1 VRNTLRLDAGFT
13 LVEVLIA
20 LMMFATL
27 AAITVPLFKDFN
39 DAIALG
45 QSQRLVQTEL
55 QRARMGAVT
64 TNHILRVRFNCPAA
78 GQFRTVELI
87 GTPTVPAA
95 ADSAAN
101 RCSTTAYPFPAADNN
116 VVTLPNLDG
125 PVMRIDSKTSFTAS
139 QTIEFRPTGIAYSV
153 NANGTSG
160 TMLAGD
166 AAITIAKGPH
176 NKTVTVNALGKI
188 SSQ

>member
-1 VRNTLRLDAGFT
+1 MVEIVMVLTLL
-13 LVEVLIA
+13 
-20 LMMFATL
+20 ATL
-27 AAITVPLFKDFN
+27 SAIAVPIFKDFN

-45 QSQRLVQTEL
+45 QSERLVQTEL

-64 TNHILRVRFNCPAA
+64 SNHILRVRFDCPAA

-95 ADSAAN
+95 ADTAAN
-101 RCSTTAYPFPAADNN
+101 RCSDVAYPYPAGDNN
-116 VVTLPNLDG
+116 AVTVPNLDG
-125 PVMRIDSKTSFTAS
+125 PVMRIDPKVTFTAS

-153 NANGTSG
+153 NTNGTSG

-166 AAITIAKGPH
+166 VSITVTKGS
-176 NKTVTVNALGKI
+176 NNRTVTVNALGKI
-188 SSQ
+188 TSH

>member
-1 VRNTLRLDAGFT
+1 VRDTLRSEPGFT
-13 LVEVLIA
+13 LVEVIVA
-20 LMMFATL
+20 VMMFATL
-27 AAITVPLFKDFN
+27 AAIAVPIFKDFN

-55 QRARMGAVT
+55 QRARMSAVT
-64 TNHILRVRFNCPAA
+64 TNHILRVRFNCPAV

-95 ADSAAN
+95 QDTAAN
-101 RCSTTAYPFPAADNN
+101 RCNTTAYPFPAADNN
-116 VVTLPNLDG
+116 AVTLPNLDG
-125 PVMRIDSKTSFTAS
+125 PVMRIDPKTSFTAS
-139 QTIEFRPTGIAYSV
+139 QTIEFRPTGIAYTV

-160 TMLAGD
+160 TMIAGN
-166 AAITIAKGPH
+166 AAITIAKGSN

-188 SSQ
+188 STQ